1 MQHVHKIIIKPDPVK
16 ELYQICAANVL
27 HIATAESCTGGL
39 VGSMLTSLPGI
50 SAVYSGGFVT
60 YNNQMKM
67 NLLGVDPQ
75 TIAQY
80 TEVSARAAEQMA
92 AGARTHTGADIGIS
106 LTGVA
111 GPGGGSEQ
119 TPVGTVY
126 IGVSSE
132 QQTYA
137 VRYCMPETLPRHEIR
152 LRAAMLALTLAA
164 KQAKKITKT
173 AAN

>member
-16 ELYQICAANVL
+16 ELYQICAANGL

-60 YNNQMKM
+60 YTNEMKVQ
-67 NLLGVDPQ
+67 LLGVDPDA
-75 TIAQY
+75 IAKY
-80 TEVSARAAEQMA
+80 TEVSARVAEQMA
-92 AGARTHTGADIGIS
+92 EGACLRTGAQIAIS
-106 LTGVA
+106 LTGIA
-111 GPGGGSEQ
+111 GPGGGTEQ

-126 IGVSSE
+126 IGISSHAR
-132 QQTYA
+132 TYA
-137 VRYCMPETLPRHEIR
+137 VRYCMPNTLPRHEIR

-164 KQAKKITKT
+164 KQANFF
-173 AAN
+173 ANSASN